1 MGKKIY
7 VGNMDYNTTQETL
20 EATFGEFGAVTS
32 VKIITDHVTG
42 RPKGFAFIEMETEE
56 AAQNAINALNGKDL
70 DGRALRVNEAH
81 DKPFNKRPE

>member
-7 VGNMDYNTTQETL
+7 VGNMNYNTTQETL

-42 RPKGFAFIEMETEE
+42 RPKGFAFIDIFVKLIEM
-56 AAQNAINALNGKDL
+56 
-70 DGRALRVNEAH
+70 RNEVFSCFYIHHVHSVIMHPGNRSA
-81 DKPFNKRPE
+81 

>member
-7 VGNMDYNTTQETL
+7 VGNMNYNTTQETL
-20 EATFGEFGAVTS
+20 EATFGEFGAVVS

-56 AAQNAINALNGKDL
+56 AASAITTVMNQMGVSASESTNLINVL
-70 DGRALRVNEAH
+70 AAA
-81 DKPFNKRPE
+81 